1 IVADRRAQIVKV
13 LAQPALVAELTAN
26 NDAPTRA
33 AVAQIIK
40 AEVKDASSVTLYTAQ
55 LNEVL
60 HGNLTQLGYARAAQL
75 MSNLSDGDV
84 GLAQSPVSRVMS
96 FAGPIMGADGK
107 PLAFATVDFP
117 DSALRIALHSVPVSA
132 GRVDLRQSNKSGDIV
147 LAGVGQ
153 EGLSTADDVGVPV
166 AHSLYRVASA
176 PPEYWLPITRSFM
189 AAVLLAIVTFLVGM
203 GVLWV
208 RPRVRARLGGA
219 PLADEPALADVI
231 AAAPPRSKPAPA

>member
-1 IVADRRAQIVKV
+1 AQG
-13 LAQPALVAELTAN
+13 
-26 NDAPTRA
+26 
-33 AVAQIIK
+33 IK

-117 DSALRIALHSVPVSA
+117 DSPLRIALHSVPVSA

-153 EGLSTADDVGVPV
+153 DGLSTAEDAGVPV
-166 AHSLYRVASA
+166 AHSLYRVVSA
-176 PPEYWLPITRSFM
+176 PPQFWLPITQSFVS
-189 AAVLLAIVTFLVGM
+189 ALVLAIVTLLLGT
-203 GVLWV
+203 GLLWL

-231 AAAPPRSKPAPA
+231 AAAPPPPKRAAAKPAGEPAT